1 MPPSWPKQDQA
12 QNLDDP
18 TWGSLQFFRGK
29 AHGLWEL
36 LRANEL
42 VWRYIQTGLPSKLL
56 TANKKAET
64 KAYGDNRPLTSS
76 DQKELKTLL
85 IS

>member
-1 MPPSWPKQDQA
+1 MGTS
-12 QNLDDP
+12 
-18 TWGSLQFFRGK
+18 
-29 AHGLWEL
+29 

-42 VWRYIQTGLPSKLL
+42 VQRYIQTGLPSKLL
-56 TANKKAET
+56 TANKEAET
-64 KAYGDNRPLTSS
+64 EAYGDNRLLTSS